1 VQSHQSTSSKGNSF
15 APIRETTLST
25 VEGNSYQ
32 WSKAGITTVLLY
44 KLIKLL
50 KLGKYAVKVDFGGC
64 QANASIELKE
74 FIINSTRCS

>member
-1 VQSHQSTSSKGNSF
+1 
-15 APIRETTLST
+15 
-25 VEGNSYQ
+25 
-32 WSKAGITTVLLY
+32 VLLY

-74 FIINSTRCS
+74 FIINSTIDAAATNAIEPGEKLLVIATTDVHLLINGT

>member
-1 VQSHQSTSSKGNSF
+1 
-15 APIRETTLST
+15 
-25 VEGNSYQ
+25 
-32 WSKAGITTVLLY
+32 VLLY

-74 FIINSTRCS
+74 FIINSTIDAAATNAIEPGEKLLLLQLQTQLHLLINGT